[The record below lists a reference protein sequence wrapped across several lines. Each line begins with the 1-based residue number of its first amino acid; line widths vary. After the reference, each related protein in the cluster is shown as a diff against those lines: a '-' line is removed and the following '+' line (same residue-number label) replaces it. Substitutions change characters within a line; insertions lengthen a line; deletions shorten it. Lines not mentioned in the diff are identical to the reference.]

1 MPAPPLIHIVNWS
14 QSLAAEVLLPGALAI
29 DLTAGSGRDT
39 LFLWQQV
46 APDGRVLSLDI
57 QPVALAETS
66 SRLQLAGVPL
76 HPSPVGGHRVGTEPG
91 VYLAAACH
99 SRLGE
104 FVDSAPRAILA
115 NLGFHPGGDREFV
128 TRPETTLAALQTATR
143 LLAPGGRLVITVYP
157 GHPGGATEAAAVA
170 DWFAGLSPRYWD
182 ALQLRVANRERAP
195 FLLLAEKRNAA
206 SPVTP
211 A

>member
-1 MPAPPLIHIVNWS
+1 VSAPSLIHIVTWA
-14 QSLAAEVLLPGALAI
+14 QSLAAEVLLPGALAV

-46 APDGRVLSLDI
+46 APGGQVISFDI
-57 QPVALAETS
+57 QPAALAETS

-76 HPSPVGGHRVGTEPG
+76 WQFPEDGHRVGADPG

-104 FVDSAPRAILA
+104 FVDAAPKAILA
-115 NLGFHPGGDREFV
+115 NLGFHPGGDREV
-128 TRPETTLAALQTATR
+128 ITRPETTLAALRAAAG
-143 LLAPGGRLVITVYP
+143 LLAPGGRLVVTVYP
-157 GHPGGATEAAAVA
+157 GHPGGAAEAAAVA
-170 DWFAGLSPRYWD
+170 DWFAALTPRYWE
-182 ALQLRVANRERAP
+182 ALLLRVANREQAP
-195 FLLLAEKRNAA
+195 FLLLAEKRDAA
-206 SPVTP
+206 SPVAT